1 MSRSEAPADPPLLR
15 VRDLSIAYRT
25 ARQWNPVV
33 HDVSFDVR
41 AGETV
46 ALIGESGSGKTTLAG
61 AVLRILPANA
71 RTTAGAILFDG
82 ADLGRASRRQLRQ
95 IRSHGLGYVPQDPTM
110 SFNPLRTVRSQLY
123 EVLRLTRPERGPAA
137 EAEALLRRAGVADTA
152 RVLDSYPHQ
161 LSGGLLQRAL
171 IAAAIAGRPRL
182 LIADEPTSALD
193 ATIQKGILD
202 TLGQL
207 RAELGLAVLLITHD
221 LALAA
226 AHSDQVITLDRGRVA
241 SSPYAE
247 ALFASAP
254 KPVAVTLAER
264 ADDTAREAPAPALT
278 VDGVRKTFGRLTA
291 VDAVSFTVPSGTTHA
306 LVGESGSGKTT
317 LARIVLGLLRADSG
331 AVRLDGRP
339 VDPTDRVALREV
351 RRDLQIVHQ
360 NPYGSLD
367 PRYTVS
373 RIIGEPLV
381 RYRAGDRRQRQAR
394 IGELADAVGLPAN
407 VLQRRAREL
416 SGGQRQR
423 VAIAR
428 ALALNPKLIVL
439 DEPTSALD
447 VRIQDQVLQLL
458 RTLQRERSLTYLFIS
473 HDLRVVAGLAHT
485 VTILRSGT
493 AVESG
498 PVADVFRSPAD
509 EYTRVL
515 LESVL

>member
-15 VRDLSIAYRT
+15 VRDLSIAYRA

-41 AGETV
+41 GGETV

-71 RTTAGAILFDG
+71 RTTGGTILFDG
-82 ADLGRASRRQLRQ
+82 TDLGRASRRQLRQ
-95 IRSHGLGYVPQDPTM
+95 LRSHELGYVPQDPTM

-123 EVLRLTRPERGPAA
+123 EILRLTGPERGLAA
-137 EAEALLRRAGVADTA
+137 EAEALLRRAGVCDTA

-202 TLGQL
+202 TLDQL

-226 AHSDQVITLDRGRVA
+226 AHSDQVVTLDRGRVA
-241 SSPYAE
+241 SPPYAE

-254 KPVAVTLAER
+254 KPVAVALAER
-264 ADDTAREAPAPALT
+264 ADDTAREAPGPALT
-278 VDGVRKTFGRLTA
+278 VDSVSKTFGRLTA
-291 VDAVSFTVPSGTTHA
+291 VDAVSFDVASGTTHA

-317 LARIVLGLLRADSG
+317 LARVVLGLLHADSG
-331 AVRLDGRP
+331 AVRLAGQP
-339 VDPTDRVALREV
+339 IDPTDRVALRKV

-381 RYRAGDRRQRQAR
+381 RYRAGNRRQRQAR
-394 IGELADAVGLPAN
+394 IDELADAVGLPTN
-407 VLQRRAREL
+407 VLQHRAREL

-458 RTLQRERSLTYLFIS
+458 QTLQRERSLTYLFIS
-473 HDLRVVAGLAHT
+473 HDLRLVAGLAHT
-485 VTILRSGT
+485 VTILRRGT

-498 PVADVFRSPAD
+498 PVADVFRSPAE
-509 EYTRVL
+509 EYTRAL
-515 LESVL
+515 LASVL